1 MDKTNKRG
9 GGWGTYSNTPECIL
23 GRRHPLS
30 TCCFPFKE
38 IYGQMNFGTFF
49 TVLRKDITWRST
61 TFFFFFF
68 CGSSSYVCVLE
79 APPLL
84 HMRKMSEQLGFLA
97 SPDASPSLCQKMQL
111 TEWSPGTATPA
122 CINALWDPLTYTIH
136 IHFSARFLWGS
147 FLCLGTVLPLCLQP
161 TPLFWWWW

>member
-1 MDKTNKRG
+1 MRYVLKHSGVYSGKKTSTFHVLLPIQGNLWADELWDLLHCAQKRH
-9 GGWGTYSNTPECIL
+9 YVKK
-23 GRRHPLS
+23 HH
-30 TCCFPFKE
+30 
-38 IYGQMNFGTFF
+38 
-49 TVLRKDITWRST
+49 
-61 TFFFFFF
+61 FFFFF

-161 TPLFWWWW
+161 TPLFWW

>member
-1 MDKTNKRG
+1 MRYVLKHSGVYSGKKTSTFHVLLPIQGNLWADELWDLLHCAQKRH
-9 GGWGTYSNTPECIL
+9 YVKK
-23 GRRHPLS
+23 HH
-30 TCCFPFKE
+30 
-38 IYGQMNFGTFF
+38 
-49 TVLRKDITWRST
+49 
-61 TFFFFFF
+61 FFFFFF

-147 FLCLGTVLPLCLQP
+147 FLCLGTVLPLCLQL
-161 TPLFWWWW
+161 TPLFWW

>member
-1 MDKTNKRG
+1 MRYVLKHSGMYSGKKTSTFHVLLPIQGNLWADELWDLLHCAQKRH
-9 GGWGTYSNTPECIL
+9 YVKK
-23 GRRHPLS
+23 HH
-30 TCCFPFKE
+30 
-38 IYGQMNFGTFF
+38 
-49 TVLRKDITWRST
+49 
-61 TFFFFFF
+61 FFFFFF

-161 TPLFWWWW
+161 TPLFWW

>member
-1 MDKTNKRG
+1 MRYVLKHSGVYSGKKTSTFHVLLPIQGNLWADELWDLLHCAQKRH
-9 GGWGTYSNTPECIL
+9 YVKK
-23 GRRHPLS
+23 HH
-30 TCCFPFKE
+30 
-38 IYGQMNFGTFF
+38 
-49 TVLRKDITWRST
+49 
-61 TFFFFFF
+61 FFFFFF
-68 CGSSSYVCVLE
+68 LCGSSSYVCVLE

-161 TPLFWWWW
+161 TPLFWW

>member
-1 MDKTNKRG
+1 MRYVLKHSGVYSGKKTSTFHVLLPIQGNLWADELWDLLHCAQKRH
-9 GGWGTYSNTPECIL
+9 YVKK
-23 GRRHPLS
+23 HH
-30 TCCFPFKE
+30 
-38 IYGQMNFGTFF
+38 
-49 TVLRKDITWRST
+49 
-61 TFFFFFF
+61 FFFFFF

-161 TPLFWWWW
+161 TPLFWW